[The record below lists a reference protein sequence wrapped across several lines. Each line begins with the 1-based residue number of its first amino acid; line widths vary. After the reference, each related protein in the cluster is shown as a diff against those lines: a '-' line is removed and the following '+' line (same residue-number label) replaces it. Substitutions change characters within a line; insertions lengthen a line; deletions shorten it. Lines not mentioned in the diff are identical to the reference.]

1 MTNRNLLSKKIIL
14 GLATATLCYGPFGV
28 GYAEDAP
35 QQPTVDISK
44 ILPTGATGS
53 DIDQGNVKIYTS
65 DTAPTMNMNVFQ
77 TTDRAVINWNTFN
90 VGKGSTVNFIQTKDG
105 KPNVSAMTLNRVADS
120 GGMSE
125 IAGHI
130 NSIGSFIL
138 VNPNGTMFYDGSEV
152 NAAGVIVSTAE
163 IDEDKFKNGQL
174 YFKQNSTTN
183 ANITVNGT
191 INASTNGSYMTGE
204 DGLLARVKAD
214 LKDSPLNLDG
224 IELATGFS
232 FANNTIKLVADGDI
246 TVGEKGSLQAVTSTT
261 ISGDKTVGTEEF
273 SVEGDSSTRLG
284 SITLRADQ
292 NADDVNKDGKAAK
305 VYLNYDYNK
314 DAPQIASH
322 SVGIYY
328 NPDIVSKEA
337 TVESLGIT
345 GANATNYTQK
355 DYTNYSKEAEAYKG
369 KVAQTFNQFSRDKN
383 KNAVET
389 SRNIVSQSYNMLV
402 NNLYQLEAIQYSDKA
417 NMGGSYA
424 QGTSF
429 QAENTKYWN
438 DGKGFKSIGSTD
450 NVFHGGFTGHGG
462 SNTYSITDL
471 TINRPD
477 EDNVGLFGV
486 AEKASFWS
494 VNLVDANIKGHDNVG
509 GIVGQATDHSKISSI
524 SVRKSIPA
532 NNVISETN
540 NITGNDNVGGIVGEI
555 SNGGTIRF
563 SSNNAQIGGNNKVG
577 GLVGSLSGGAAGG
590 SDEGSSNNI
599 YKSSNSG
606 VIQSSGTSAGG
617 LAGYINST
625 LNTKDNKFA
634 TGDNITTDPT
644 DNLTAVAITDSYSN
658 GKVSGTT
665 DVGGIVGTLENGT
678 IQYTYNTNENAALSS
693 NSVIGK
699 ASVGAGTSVYG
710 KVTGTTN
717 VGGIVGNISGGAI
730 DQSYNAGNIEGT
742 KNVGGV
748 VGSMSGG
755 SINKAYNA
763 DNNTVLKTSTNDAEY
778 YGFTVKNE
786 SNTIDSYTY
795 DNNKQTWLK
804 NGTEQITADQ
814 LKAVP
819 ENTRMYYN
827 RLAYRDATVTG
838 TNNVG
843 GVVGSMSDGTME
855 QVYNAGQVKAV
866 KSGDNEAS
874 NVGAFI
880 GNYSG
885 GTVKNSF
892 YVTTENDGVT
902 NITNQDKAAGN
913 VVDSADASN
922 ISSITSK
929 TLYQAQN
936 TTDTNWTDGK
946 NTANGW
952 TIYNNSSTPLLN
964 HFMKWININRQYEYD
979 GTVHNLM
986 TTDVTNYYGGAFFD
1000 NGDGK
1005 DVYSTTGKYGTLKSV
1020 MGGYKA
1026 SDWVIKSGQVTG
1038 NDDQDHISVYT
1049 YDNSTMWSPQHGY
1062 YTSDDARMIITP
1074 KTVTATIVGEKT
1086 YGEDAVVGVKA
1097 ADGTATYLSNPH
1109 SSNYSMDVT
1118 GFIGDDTA
1126 DSVFKVDRSVA
1137 KYKDDNNQLGA
1148 GTYDKVE
1155 EFINPTFDYKDN
1167 NYNYKVEFKDTLKV
1181 NKADLYV
1188 DIVGTKVYGN
1198 DVSTGSYKYY
1208 AHEKNT
1214 KDEGS
1219 EISVNDVNN
1228 DGKLKSWETALATK
1242 EQAHVLMN
1250 DKVTALEADDKVT
1263 HNSITTDSKVINE
1276 FTDVIGKDK
1285 DGKFVPQAYK
1295 LSKVDIEGI
1304 NDTNKQLK
1312 TLEQNYNLIFDMAK
1326 GSEGEVTVTPREI
1339 KMEVV
1344 GEKVYGQDALKGSVT
1359 ITGTV
1364 TSEALANASKD
1375 GHYVVKIDG
1384 YKEGDNPALE
1394 ADFKDITYSQD
1405 SNKLDVGTYTNS
1417 SAFNN
1422 PTIKNN
1428 NFDGTTAV
1436 NHNYTGKVTNKL
1448 TVKKADLYI
1457 NVDGSKQYGDGING
1471 DTASYTYSVAS
1482 KNEANAN
1489 HTATEK
1495 DKKNDGSLKSWDTIS
1510 SSNID
1515 KSKVTSVTAN
1525 AAVYHNDVQQSTRD
1539 IGDGSNVITDSTGKI
1554 ISYGVEK
1561 MSFAT
1566 GAFDNLKNYNV
1577 IFKSGTMKITPA
1589 KLTVKSFGTKNYG
1602 EAPLLGGVLGT
1613 TPVAGKYNITASGFV
1628 AGDTMESAFT
1638 YNFDKVSN
1646 DADTK
1651 QLGDGIYKNSANF
1664 TNPEFMA
1671 KQDNTHNYNITYENE
1686 LTVTKV
1692 ASAPPITSLP
1702 SRGTFPAPTTGPS
1715 ELPASDPIVVPVT
1728 EPTTTPASE
1737 PTTIPTNEPATTPAI
1752 EPTTVPANEPTTA
1765 PASKPTDNSNTETL
1779 KIPNDVIIEI
1789 NKATEDINTESKK
1802 VDEERKKIRYD
1813 GYNPKEARDGIRFI
1827 TVEDTGINVEDA
1839 KVEHTTITIE
1849 PDSLVDENSEIIING
1864 SNEAA
1869 E

>member
-28 GYAEDAP
+28 GYADELANNA
-35 QQPTVDISK
+35 
-44 ILPTGATGS
+44 LPTG
-53 DIDQGNVKIYTS
+53 GNVYFGDVTISTVTPTELNPDVK
-65 DTAPTMNMNVFQ
+65 PTMNISQ
-77 TTDRAVINWNTFN
+77 TTDKAIIDWNSFN
-90 VGKGSTVNFIQTKDG
+90 VGRDATVNFIQTING
-105 KPNVSAMTLNRVADS
+105 KSNVAAMTLNRVNEA

-138 VNPNGTMFYDGSEV
+138 VNPNGTMFYEGSEV
-152 NAAGVIVSTAE
+152 NAAGVVISTAD
-163 IDEDKFKNGQL
+163 IDAEQFKNGKL
-174 YFKQNSTTN
+174 YFKQDGTKNE
-183 ANITVNGT
+183 NIIVNGT
-191 INASTNGSYMTGE
+191 INASTNGVYM
-204 DGLLARVKAD
+204 DKMLSDIKNNDALMSK
-214 LKDSPLNLDG
+214 LKENLKNSPLNLDG
-224 IELATGFS
+224 IQLATGFS
-232 FANNTIKLVADGDI
+232 VANNTIKLVADGDI

-292 NADDVNKDGKAAK
+292 NADDVNSDGVAAK
-305 VYLNYDYNK
+305 VYLKNEN
-314 DAPQIASH
+314 ASQIAAH
-322 SVGIYY
+322 SVGVYY
-328 NPDIVSKEA
+328 NPDITKAGVN
-337 TVESLGIT
+337 
-345 GANATNYTQK
+345 GAKVADIKDAAENQVVALSDANVKYTQK
-355 DYTNYSKEAEAYKG
+355 NYKNTTDYGS
-369 KVAQTFNQFSRDKN
+369 KVADTFTQFSRDTKGN
-383 KNAVET
+383 VVET
-389 SRNIVSQSYNMLV
+389 KDTKIVSESYNMLV
-402 NNLYQLEAIQYSDKA
+402 NNLYQLEAIQDKTYG
-417 NMGGSYA
+417 NMSGSYA
-424 QGTSF
+424 QGTNF
-429 QAENTKYWN
+429 DATDTKIWN
-438 DGKGFKSIGSTD
+438 DGKGFKAIGFADTTVD
-450 NVFHGGFTGHGG
+450 NAFHGSFTGNGG
-462 SNTYSITDL
+462 TATYSISNL

-477 EDNVGLFGV
+477 ENNVGLFGV
-486 AEKASFWS
+486 AKDASFWS
-494 VNLVDANIKGHDNVG
+494 ITL
-509 GIVGQATDHSKISSI
+509 
-524 SVRKSIPA
+524 
-532 NNVISETN
+532 NNT
-540 NITGNDNVGGIVGEI
+540 NITGNNYVAGIAGQAIEKSILSGISVSKDSNITGTDNVGGIVGEMKDSTI
-555 SNGGTIRF
+555 RYSSNGATVSGQ
-563 SSNNAQIGGNNKVG
+563 NNVG
-577 GLVGSLSGGAAGG
+577 GLAGSVSGGAF
-590 SDEGSSNNI
+590 SDELKSSKEGYTNNI

-606 VIQSSGTSAGG
+606 FINSIGTSAGG
-617 LAGYINST
+617 LVGRVNST
-625 LNTKDNKFA
+625 LNTKDNQFA
-634 TGDNITTDPT
+634 TGDNTAKDTTMKSA
-644 DNLTAVAITDSYSN
+644 AVAIIESYSN
-658 GKVSGTT
+658 GSVQGNE

-693 NSVIGK
+693 SSVVSE
-699 ASVGAGTSVYG
+699 ASVGDGTSEYG
-710 KVTGTTN
+710 QVNGATN
-717 VGGIVGNISGGAI
+717 VGGIVGNMIGGAI

-755 SINKAYNA
+755 SITKAYNA
-763 DNNTVLKTSTNDAEY
+763 DNNTVLKTSTNDAKY
-778 YGFTVKNE
+778 YGFKVGN
-786 SNTIDSYTY
+786 DSYTY
-795 DNNKQTWLK
+795 DHANQTWLK
-804 NGTEQITADQ
+804 NGSAISPAD
-814 LKAVP
+814 LKKVN
-819 ENTRMYYN
+819 ESKRVYNN

-838 TNNVG
+838 TENVG
-843 GVVGSMSDGTME
+843 GIVGTMSNGSME
-855 QVYNAGQVKAV
+855 QVYNAGRVNAN
-866 KSGDNEAS
+866 GEAS

-880 GNYSG
+880 GKYEADTINI
-885 GTVKNSF
+885 NDSF

-902 NITNQDKAAGN
+902 NITNQSKAIGN
-913 VVDSADASN
+913 DVAMEG
-922 ISSITSK
+922 ITAK
-929 TLYQAQN
+929 TLYEAQN
-936 TTDTNWTDGK
+936 TNDTKWTVGK
-946 NTANGW
+946 NTGNGW

-986 TTDVTNYYGGAFFD
+986 TTDVDNYYGGAFFD
-1000 NGDGK
+1000 HGDGK
-1005 DVYSTTGKYGTLKSV
+1005 NVFSTTKIAGSDDYR
-1020 MGGYKA
+1020 YKVLESYNP
-1026 SDWVIKSGQVTG
+1026 SDWVIKSGSASADTS
-1038 NDDQDHISVYT
+1038 HSSVYT

-1097 ADGTATYLSNPH
+1097 ADGTATYISDPH

-1118 GFIGDDTA
+1118 GFIGEDTA
-1126 DSVFKVDRSVA
+1126 DKVFDIDRTVA
-1137 KYKDDNNQLGA
+1137 KYNNDKNQLGA
-1148 GTYDKVE
+1148 GEYTNKAATD
-1155 EFINPTFDYKDN
+1155 FTNPTFDYKDN

-1276 FTDVIGKDK
+1276 FTDVIGKDN

-1344 GEKVYGQDALKGSVT
+1344 GEKVYGQDALKGGVT

-1405 SNKLDVGTYTNS
+1405 SNKLDVGTYTDS
-1417 SAFNN
+1417 AAFNN
-1422 PTIKNN
+1422 PNIKNN
-1428 NFDGTTAV
+1428 NFDGTTTV

-1457 NVDGSKQYGDGING
+1457 NVDGSKQYGDSING

-1495 DKKNDGSLKSWDTIS
+1495 DKKNDGSLKSWETIS
-1510 SSNID
+1510 SSTID

-1525 AAVYHNDVQQSTRD
+1525 ADVYHNDVQQSTRN

-1566 GAFDNLKNYNV
+1566 GAFENLKNYNV
-1577 IFKSGTMKITPA
+1577 IFKSGTMTVTPA
-1589 KLTVKSFGTKNYG
+1589 KLKVTSIGTKNFGDDAVIGG
-1602 EAPLLGGVLGT
+1602 ELDT
-1613 TPVAGKYNITASGFV
+1613 TTDGKYNVTVTGLQ
-1628 AGDTMESAFT
+1628 AGDTVADSFT
-1638 YNFDKVSN
+1638 YNFDKIQKHSDNKELACGTYNNPDDFNKPVYTAISN
-1646 DADTK
+1646 RR
-1651 QLGDGIYKNSANF
+1651 
-1664 TNPEFMA
+1664 
-1671 KQDNTHNYNITYENE
+1671 NYDITFEYQ
-1686 LTVTKV
+1686 LTVKPST
-1692 ASAPPITSLP
+1692 SQSSLP
-1702 SRGTFPAPTTGPS
+1702 FRGSGTSPSSEPTTA
-1715 ELPASDPIVVPVT
+1715 PASEPTTVPVSEPTTAPVT

-1737 PTTIPTNEPATTPAI
+1737 PTMVPASEPTITPVSEPAMVPVAEPADKSTTESFI
-1752 EPTTVPANEPTTA
+1752 I
-1765 PASKPTDNSNTETL
+1765 S
-1779 KIPNDVIIEI
+1779 NDVIIEI

-1849 PDSLVDENSEIIING
+1849 PDSLVNGNTEITISG
-1864 SNEAA
+1864 DAEAA
-1869 E
+1869 AE